1 MFARLIPA
9 AGLASFDDVRCAG
22 GLHDRDLFPGR
33 RKYFA
38 GDFWRVVTA
47 AAGLNMFPLGRRL
60 GGSEYYAP
68 MLRGTSVVVKA
79 EERSKGERRWFLAFV
94 LFTAFKAGHQRDVG
108 PRADLAV
115 PAGL

>member
-1 MFARLIPA
+1 M
-9 AGLASFDDVRCAG
+9 
-22 GLHDRDLFPGR
+22 
-33 RKYFA
+33 
-38 GDFWRVVTA
+38 TA
-47 AAGLNMFPLGRRL
+47 AAGLNRFPLGRRL

-68 MLRGTSVVVKA
+68 MLRGTSVVMKA